1 MSLIDHFYNVFPE
14 HIVFQILTYKPH
26 PCAELI
32 KTNMR
37 RYSLDLYR
45 HHYRY
50 AVVFSA
56 VRKIQKLE
64 DKKNKLEESIKYE
77 NKKLYKYIQCISLH
91 HDKCKNE
98 HKNSGYCI
106 TKCVHND
113 IKKCKDFIKDY
124 NLKCSL
130 LHTEIQMLRVA
141 TFTEKSKTF

>member
-1 MSLIDHFYNVFPE
+1 MGIAKYNKNILNNAIIYNKY
-14 HIVFQILTYKPH
+14 IVEGFVAKKP
-26 PCAELI
+26 
-32 KTNMR
+32 
-37 RYSLDLYR
+37 D
-45 HHYRY
+45 
-50 AVVFSA
+50 
-56 VRKIQKLE
+56 
-64 DKKNKLEESIKYE
+64 E

-98 HKNSGYCI
+98 DKNSGYCI